1 MTAPL
6 FVFLQRLL
14 PKYLLTAL
22 VHRLARVRN
31 KAFKNFLIERFVRHY
46 AVDVEE
52 LVHPVPD
59 GYATFNDFF
68 IRPLAAGARDIDAAQ
83 DSIVSPVDG
92 TVSAAGRIRRNRLLQ
107 AKGLDYA
114 LPDLLATDTAE
125 AQRYE
130 DGSFATIYLAPF
142 NYHRVHAPL
151 AGELVAARYVPGAL
165 YSVNEA
171 TVFNLP
177 RLFAQNERLVFH
189 LRTPNGPMALIL
201 VGALNVGTIYSKWTG
216 DTRPRRRGVVEA
228 IDLRAAHAELE
239 VAKGELLGWF
249 NMGSTVI
256 MLMPPGS
263 CDDFMDLAPRQSVR
277 LGQRI
282 GRLTTSL

>member
-1 MTAPL
+1 M
-6 FVFLQRLL
+6 
-14 PKYLLTAL
+14 PKYLLTSL
-22 VHRLARVRN
+22 VYRIARVRN
-31 KAFKNFLIERFVRHY
+31 KAIKNFLIKRFVRHY
-46 AVDVEE
+46 DVDVTE

-59 GYATFNDFF
+59 GYPTFNDFF
-68 IRPLAAGARDIDAAQ
+68 IRPLVAGARDIDAAQ

-107 AKGLDYA
+107 AKGLDYT
-114 LPDLLATDTAE
+114 LQDLLATDTAE
-125 AQRYE
+125 AERYE
-130 DGSFATIYLAPF
+130 DGSYATIYLAPF

-151 AGELVAARYVPGAL
+151 AGELVAARYVPGTL
-165 YSVNEA
+165 YSVNES

-177 RLFAQNERLVFH
+177 RLFVRNERLVCH

-201 VGALNVGTIYSKWTG
+201 VGALNVGTIHSKWTG
-216 DTRPRRRGVVEA
+216 AIRPRRRGGVEA
-228 IDLRAAHAELE
+228 IDLRSVQAQLG
-239 VAKGELLGWF
+239 VTKGELLGWF

-263 CDDFMDLAPRQSVR
+263 CDDFADLAPRQSVR

-282 GRLTTSL
+282 GRLTTSR